1 MKIPGLPNLSTP
13 KRLGHL
19 PLIYDTLRRT
29 GILSTIDSICG
40 VDTRMKV
47 SHGDYVAFILLGVFA
62 GEHGLWRLI
71 QRLDPYDLATVMDDD
86 GIKVSE
92 FHDVR
97 LGRTLDA
104 IYHAG
109 PDKLYSAIALPVI
122 ESESLGL
129 DTLHFDPTSLSFY
142 GAYEED
148 LEDDW
153 SPEIEEVLDEST
165 IPEREPKLNDN
176 PDGDGRD
183 SPLVVHGYAKNRR
196 MDLKQI
202 LYGLAVTSDG
212 GIPLYGRA
220 MNGNTSDV
228 SVACEFL
235 DYLRKHIPNPRTQC
249 FVADCKAWS
258 PGPLELVKKHQLRLL
273 SRLPRS
279 TGLAQEMVYSFVAET
294 APCLLQKYHAK
305 RQRWSWIAYHGRDVD
320 YSYHVREP
328 VMDEAGKPSVNEK
341 KQPITRK
348 VEKVVPVRVV
358 TCFSSELYRQ
368 KAETMKAVAKRE
380 KVRSIA
386 LIARVQRRNY
396 ACRADAESA
405 LEEVRKD
412 QPFAT
417 CTITGAVQE
426 RSVPITRSKR
436 GRPKKTDPKPT
447 EKTVYS
453 LVISAHPATS
463 EECAARLRRDA
474 TYVLIR
480 SRYADW
486 DIADEQMIANYAR
499 QWKCESGFSWLKS
512 QAAIN
517 PMYVQSHRRI
527 ESLCFLYTIA
537 LMVHT
542 LIQRNV
548 RRYLEKNKIGLPY
561 HRDKPSDNITARFF
575 YEIYRGVTTQVVEFN
590 GKREKAIYGMEQ
602 WPNLG
607 LKALGAS
614 DRAYKPVLERAGK

>member
-1 MKIPGLPNLSTP
+1 MKVPGLPLLSTP
-13 KRLGHL
+13 KQLGHL
-19 PLIYDTLRRT
+19 PLIYEMLRRT

-47 SHGDYVAFILLGVFA
+47 SHGDCVAFILLGVFA
-62 GEHGLWRLI
+62 GEHGLWRLV
-71 QRLDPYDLATVMDDD
+71 QRLDPFDLATIMDDD
-86 GIKVSE
+86 GINPKE

-109 PDKLYSAIALPVI
+109 PDKLFSAIALPVI

-129 DTLHFDPTSLSFY
+129 DTLHLDPTSLSFY
-142 GAYEED
+142 GAYEEELD
-148 LEDDW
+148 GDW

-165 IPEREPKLNDN
+165 IPEREAKINDV

-220 MNGNTSDV
+220 MNGNTSDI
-228 SVACEFL
+228 SVACDFL
-235 DYLRKHIPNPRTQC
+235 DYLRKRIPNPKTQC

-258 PGPLELVKKHQLRLL
+258 PGPLELVKTHQLRLL

-279 TGLAQEMVYSFVAET
+279 TGLAQEMVYSFVVDT
-294 APCLLQKYHAK
+294 APCLLQDYHKK
-305 RQRWSWIAYHGRDVD
+305 RKRWSWIAYHGRDVD
-320 YSYHVREP
+320 YTYQVREP
-328 VMDEAGKPSVNEK
+328 VMDEAGKPSVNEDK
-341 KQPITRK
+341 KPITRK
-348 VEKVVPVRVV
+348 VERTISVRVV

-368 KAETMKAVAKRE
+368 KAETMKAVARRDKI
-380 KVRSIA
+380 RSSA
-386 LIARVQRRNY
+386 LIARIQRRIY
-396 ACRADAESA
+396 ACKADAETA
-405 LEEVRKD
+405 LEEVRKT

-417 CTITGAVQE
+417 CTIKGAIQE
-426 RSVPITRSKR
+426 RSVVIKRSKR
-436 GRPKKTDPKPT
+436 GRPKQSDPKPA
-447 EKTVYS
+447 EKTVFF
-453 LVISAHPATS
+453 LVVSAHPATP

-486 DIADEQMIANYAR
+486 EISDDQMIANYSR

-517 PMYVQSHRRI
+517 PMYVQSPRRI

-548 RRYLEKNKIGLPY
+548 RRYLVKHKLGLPY

-590 GKREKAIYGMEQ
+590 GKREKAIYGMDQ
-602 WPNLG
+602 WTNLG
-607 LKALGAS
+607 LDALGAS
-614 DRAYKPVLERAGK
+614 ARAYKPVLEKARK